1 MVKKE
6 KKRIS
11 ILVNPKT
18 LKQWDNLADLI
29 GTSRTAMIHNAIKVY
44 ELFITNQLNGDNKE
58 SIIEHIDQ
66 LKTLLTSYQ
75 ERRKLILKEKE
86 EIETS
91 FEDLNIADIQDFN
104 LVSKKI
110 LNLLKNWGS
119 LPLATIS
126 AHLQYPGYI
135 IWTVLKKLQV
145 DKKVKV
151 VSGEWSSIE

>member
-1 MVKKE
+1 
-6 KKRIS
+6 
-11 ILVNPKT
+11 
-18 LKQWDNLADLI
+18 
-29 GTSRTAMIHNAIKVY
+29 MIHNAIKVY

>member
-1 MVKKE
+1 
-6 KKRIS
+6 
-11 ILVNPKT
+11 
-18 LKQWDNLADLI
+18 
-29 GTSRTAMIHNAIKVY
+29 MIHNAIKVY

-119 LPLATIS
+119 VPLATIS

>member
-1 MVKKE
+1 M
-6 KKRIS
+6 
-11 ILVNPKT
+11 
-18 LKQWDNLADLI
+18 KQWDNLSDLI

-58 SIIEHIDQ
+58 SIIEHIEQ
-66 LKTLLTSYQ
+66 LKTLITSYQ

-86 EIETS
+86 EIEVS

-104 LVSKKI
+104 LVAEKI
-110 LNLLKNWGS
+110 RNLLENWGS

-135 IWTVLKKLQV
+135 IWTVLKKLQA

-151 VSGEWSSIE
+151 VSGEWSSIESE